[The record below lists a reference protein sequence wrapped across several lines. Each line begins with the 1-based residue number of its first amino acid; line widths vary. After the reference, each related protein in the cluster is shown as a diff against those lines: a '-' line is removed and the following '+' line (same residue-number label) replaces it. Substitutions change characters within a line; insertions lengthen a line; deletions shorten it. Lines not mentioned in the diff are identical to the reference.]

1 METKKQT
8 EILLESGTNEFEI
21 MEFTVAG
28 QTFGINVAKVRK
40 IEMICPVKPM
50 QKAQKDIEGVFKTRD
65 SVITVINLASYLNLA
80 PSENPGRDL
89 FIVTTFNSTDF
100 AFHVHTVEGIARVSW
115 KQIKK
120 PDRIIYGG
128 QEGVATGI
136 ADFDGR
142 LITILDFEK
151 IVSEI
156 SPDLGIQYDDL
167 KKLGPRERNDRPIL
181 LAEDSMLLSK
191 MIVESLKR
199 SGYENLIITDNGQ
212 EAWDFLQE
220 AKEQGDPI
228 SDHVCCVVTDIEM
241 PQMDGHHLTK
251 LIKND
256 AVLHQ
261 LPVILFSSLINEEMW
276 RKGEQVGADAQ
287 LTKPQIA
294 NLVTLIDD
302 LALERGQD
310 KKKTH

>member
-1 METKKQT
+1 MG
-8 EILLESGTNEFEI
+8 S
-21 MEFTVAG
+21 
-28 QTFGINVAKVRK
+28 
-40 IEMICPVKPM
+40 EMCI
-50 QKAQKDIEGVFKTRD
+50 R
-65 SVITVINLASYLNLA
+65 
-80 PSENPGRDL
+80 
-89 FIVTTFNSTDF
+89 
-100 AFHVHTVEGIARVSW
+100 
-115 KQIKK
+115 
-120 PDRIIYGG
+120 
-128 QEGVATGI
+128 
-136 ADFDGR
+136 
-142 LITILDFEK
+142 
-151 IVSEI
+151 
-156 SPDLGIQYDDL
+156 
-167 KKLGPRERNDRPIL
+167 DRPIL

-212 EAWDFLQE
+212 EAWDYLQE

-256 AVLHQ
+256 AVLRQ

-294 NLVTLIDD
+294 DLVTLIDD
-302 LALERGQD
+302 LALEKGQV
-310 KKKTH
+310 KKTDR